1 MAVIKPIPPRGFHE
15 GKFFNVSGHL
25 IFFVMSPMKKDE
37 VANSVFS
44 SEHESCMVINPRKT
58 LIKEKKI
65 LNNCLSGEHHQF
77 GAGKET
83 GL

>member
-1 MAVIKPIPPRGFHE
+1 
-15 GKFFNVSGHL
+15 
-25 IFFVMSPMKKDE
+25 MSPMKKDE

-65 LNNCLSGEHHQF
+65 LNNCSSGEHHQF
-77 GAGKET
+77 GAAKEI